1 MTDTELIAG
10 YERHLAAFVRR
21 SFLSHP
27 SIVMVLEDMLRSDM
41 VMLWELM
48 GKSTQA
54 APFETR
60 FGSFMSD
67 VQARADV
74 EPRVRHAVRA
84 AIVGHL
90 QRIEGYVPKSAL
102 G

>member
-1 MTDTELIAG
+1 MQDNDVLAE
-10 YERHLAAFVRR
+10 YERNLAAIVRR
-21 SFLSHP
+21 SFLSHH

-41 VMLWELM
+41 VILWELI
-48 GKSTQA
+48 GTPSQSA
-54 APFETR
+54 HFERR
-60 FGSFMSD
+60 FGPAMTG
-67 VQARADV
+67 VQARADS

-90 QRIEGYVPKSAL
+90 QRLEGYVPKTAI